1 MICYVNVTVDVST
14 CGGSLLANGM
24 DKCLEFLPRQV
35 GNLEHHIICAV
46 YVVNLIAKKRK
57 RPKSLNLRTE
67 SVYFALPSTIEFL
80 MFPVLFSLSLSQ
92 QSRTLNHIPTGG
104 RVPKVFH
111 THKVHGHP
119 YTHTHPGCPLQS
131 TIHRM
136 RASVCESRRGAVV
149 IEGGAHGD
157 RRKMREEKKRAS

>member
-35 GNLEHHIICAV
+35 GNLEHHIICAA

-80 MFPVLFSLSLSQ
+80 MFPVLFSLSLTAVKDLKSHPYWGESSQ
-92 QSRTLNHIPTGG
+92 GFSYTQSSWASL
-104 RVPKVFH
+104 H
-111 THKVHGHP
+111 THTSWMSSAKHYP
-119 YTHTHPGCPLQS
+119 QN
-131 TIHRM
+131 
-136 RASVCESRRGAVV
+136 ESECV
-149 IEGGAHGD
+149 
-157 RRKMREEKKRAS
+157 